1 MAGCSPRLIN
11 WRLHYLA
18 QRVGRPAVKM
28 TVYCGPY
35 AGPGISAVYML
46 TAHTSVGILF
56 TISLLKQVIS
66 SLTSELLF
74 HTSSE
79 AWLGALYKVLGM
91 WYQAG
96 GTRNVV
102 PGMWYQVSS
111 LLQDFP
117 YIYLFFRH

>member
-1 MAGCSPRLIN
+1 M
-11 WRLHYLA
+11 
-18 QRVGRPAVKM
+18 GRPAVKM

-102 PGMWYQVSS
+102 PGMWYHIFIIAGFSVYIFQALSLVSS
-111 LLQDFP
+111 
-117 YIYLFFRH
+117 